1 MARYRVELENFHI
14 PGSLAR
20 SLIFALD
27 YLMNVMAK
35 RNDRFRADIRWYT
48 HVKYIV
54 YIYIYIFNVILY
66 IYIYLHTYMIYGTWY
81 YAHSFS
87 TDYRN
92 DKTHF
97 EGTRSRYTDTY
108 THVCTYMHAK
118 RGRTHTRQEK
128 HTTLVRV
135 SSGTQTSTRFIPL
148 RSVLRVSVV
157 SHEISFFFFFFFVR
171 RREGVPWHRDPCLL
185 LLTRD

>member
-1 MARYRVELENFHI
+1 
-14 PGSLAR
+14 
-20 SLIFALD
+20 
-27 YLMNVMAK
+27 
-35 RNDRFRADIRWYT
+35 
-48 HVKYIV
+48 
-54 YIYIYIFNVILY
+54 
-66 IYIYLHTYMIYGTWY
+66 MIYGTWY

-157 SHEISFFFFFFFVR
+157 SHEISFFFFFFSFVVARVFHDIEILACCCWLAINRQINVCQEAVCEVRGTSFASTYVGVLIFQSVVEYFKTR
-171 RREGVPWHRDPCLL
+171 RKE
-185 LLTRD
+185 